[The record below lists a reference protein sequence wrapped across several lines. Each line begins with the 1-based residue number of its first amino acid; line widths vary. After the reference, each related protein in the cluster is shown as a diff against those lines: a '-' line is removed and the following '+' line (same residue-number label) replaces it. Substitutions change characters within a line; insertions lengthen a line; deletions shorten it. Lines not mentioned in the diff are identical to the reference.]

1 MCHQPVFPGKVIKI
15 PVLKRLSLAMAKIE
29 ELHVKLDLMDLP
41 NIDIAE
47 LRLHVTTLKLKNS
60 KMQTAVCLLLTRYW
74 ILLFNLSSYNKYR
87 QWYHIWGNN
96 TSFSPIIRF
105 QCKDFTKIPPKKT
118 VRNSNLSFSWN
129 QTYFW
134 KLMIHFWITFILSIF
149 FGYYFECG
157 MGIAFI
163 WDTSDHL
170 FRYTGES
177 HFKYPH

>member
-74 ILLFNLSSYNKYR
+74 ILLSILLLKVKFNEKER
-87 QWYHIWGNN
+87 G
-96 TSFSPIIRF
+96 
-105 QCKDFTKIPPKKT
+105 
-118 VRNSNLSFSWN
+118 
-129 QTYFW
+129 
-134 KLMIHFWITFILSIF
+134 
-149 FGYYFECG
+149 
-157 MGIAFI
+157 
-163 WDTSDHL
+163 
-170 FRYTGES
+170 
-177 HFKYPH
+177 